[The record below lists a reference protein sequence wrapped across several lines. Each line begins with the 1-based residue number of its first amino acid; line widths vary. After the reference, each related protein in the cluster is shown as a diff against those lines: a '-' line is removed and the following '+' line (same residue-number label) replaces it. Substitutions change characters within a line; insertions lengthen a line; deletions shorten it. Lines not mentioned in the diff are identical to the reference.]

1 MAYPEAKTQDE
12 IEELYLKNGEFT
24 REELYDVPIT
34 SKEEAFEFF
43 YKIKEVIDENNI
55 TENGKPVYATYAFSG
70 QDNWALLAG
79 LESGINGI
87 PNVDYFTFF
96 NVQTKKL
103 DVLFK
108 QDFFKEDMLR
118 FNKFVRDG
126 VASEASLIE
135 NNEIFTNKL
144 NNGEYAISYAWLIPD
159 NAKLEAAG
167 KPYRYRKVYF
177 DIEQNTS
184 LGLNEKEEINMSSGG
199 ISIFKDMVKEEDLP
213 RVLAFLDYFYT
224 DAGMN
229 LVTWGPRS
237 AGLFEEKDGVR
248 QYTDKE
254 LESCMVYGEQN
265 NAELKYNLAG
275 SAVDRQFCG
284 AYPVLELG
292 IRSGGLKNPR
302 YIYDLTQ
309 QERQAG
315 SASNFF
321 SSGLFDQQIKSE
333 GVFKSSHIWNFTN
346 EVEDIK
352 RFWDVRGT
360 GFEPMMT
367 KVLAAKSDAEFEEA
381 YNNMVQYAEENGLTD
396 EALEACNQLM
406 QEKYPEDW
414 AALQGGFKK

>member
-1 MAYPEAKTQDE
+1 MEAITTLYDDVDMDKYKYIAIPEERLGVNTQVYVRDDILKLAYPEAKTQDE

-96 NVQTKKL
+96 NVQTKKI

-167 KPYRYRKVYF
+167 KPIATAKC
-177 DIEQNTS
+177 I
-184 LGLNEKEEINMSSGG
+184 LILNKI
-199 ISIFKDMVKEEDLP
+199 LP
-213 RVLAFLDYFYT
+213 
-224 DAGMN
+224 
-229 LVTWGPRS
+229 
-237 AGLFEEKDGVR
+237 
-248 QYTDKE
+248 
-254 LESCMVYGEQN
+254 
-265 NAELKYNLAG
+265 
-275 SAVDRQFCG
+275 
-284 AYPVLELG
+284 
-292 IRSGGLKNPR
+292 
-302 YIYDLTQ
+302 
-309 QERQAG
+309 
-315 SASNFF
+315 
-321 SSGLFDQQIKSE
+321 
-333 GVFKSSHIWNFTN
+333 
-346 EVEDIK
+346 
-352 RFWDVRGT
+352 
-360 GFEPMMT
+360 
-367 KVLAAKSDAEFEEA
+367 
-381 YNNMVQYAEENGLTD
+381 
-396 EALEACNQLM
+396 
-406 QEKYPEDW
+406 
-414 AALQGGFKK
+414 